1 MQREFHLSGR
11 KKDTYPTKSSINL
24 YYKEDKTTR
33 PSTIALYVLF
43 FAVVLLAAGKLFVFD
58 IMMELEGAKAQLA
71 QNQSYLEKQMEYL
84 ADYNEVSSKYSR
96 YTYSYLTEDER
107 ICDRI
112 AVLNMLEETVFE
124 KAYIDSF
131 VITGNVV
138 SLSFKGLNLQEAA
151 ALASQLQGYEIVEKV
166 EVNTASLS
174 TSSQDKASMET
185 RMVISLVTEGG
196 AK

>member
-1 MQREFHLSGR
+1 MQREFHLTGR
-11 KKDTYPTKSSINL
+11 KKDAYPTKTSINL

-96 YTYSYLTEDER
+96 YSYSYLTNDEK

-112 AVLNMLEETVFE
+112 QVLNMLEETVFV
-124 KAYIDSF
+124 KADVESL
-131 VITGNVV
+131 VITDNVV
-138 SLSFKGLNLQEAA
+138 SITFTGLNLQEAA

-185 RMVISLVTEGG
+185 RMVISLIAEGG